1 MKYLSIDIEA
11 TGLGAQDLMIEFA
24 MIPFCSETHSFE
36 NKLAKNFL
44 IQCPSFEILKPNL
57 DNWVIEHNQELINK
71 AHTTGISL
79 NKLKNELECWLQ
91 SEEVKNYFSPNPKNK
106 ITIFGKS
113 LNAIDLPFLNRD
125 LGFEFMRQY
134 FNHQTLDLS
143 SVVMGLVDM
152 KKLPKECLSGSELM
166 KHFNLGDVSHTALE
180 DAINTAKLYFKLLTL

>member
-11 TGLGAQDLMIEFA
+11 TGLSATDLMIELA
-24 MIPFCSETHSFE
+24 MIPFCSDTLSFE
-36 NKLAKNFL
+36 NNLARHFL
-44 IQCPSFEILKPNL
+44 IQCPSFTTLRPNL
-57 DNWVIEHNQELINK
+57 DKWVIEHNQELINK

-79 NKLKNELECWLQ
+79 EKLKNELESWLL
-91 SEEVKNYFSPNPKNK
+91 SEQVKSYYASNPKDK

-125 LGFEFMRQY
+125 LGFEFMRKY

-152 KKLPKECLSGSELM
+152 KKLPKACLSGSELM
-166 KHFNLGDVSHTALE
+166 KHFQLGDVAHTALE